1 MIMTRVRTAAVASAA
16 LVGALAMAQP
26 AGADAVADFYKDRTV
41 TITIGFA
48 PGGGADTF
56 ARFLS
61 RHLAAHLPGK
71 PNIIVQHMPGA
82 GGARSVAYVYEV
94 APKDGTAVI
103 TPNAGVVL
111 RVMLGMIKGAYDP
124 AKFIW
129 LGGWGEAVNTITLF
143 KDNAPVKTLEEAKD
157 TEVLLAS
164 IGKAST
170 TYAIPALVKN
180 TLGLKFKIISGYRGG
195 APIRVA
201 IEKGEV
207 HGWAGQWVGWKFS
220 RPDWVRD
227 GRLVHLLQLASKS
240 APDLKHV
247 PLLSSFARNVE
258 QRQMFDAVQ
267 TAIADRAFAAPP
279 GVPADRVA
287 ALRTAYEKTL
297 RDPEFLKEANA
308 RQFEID
314 PVSGDA
320 IQKFVAELMAT
331 PKPLVAKMRKAMDF
345 E

>member
-1 MIMTRVRTAAVASAA
+1 
-16 LVGALAMAQP
+16 
-26 AGADAVADFYKDRTV
+26 
-41 TITIGFA
+41 
-48 PGGGADTF
+48 
-56 ARFLS
+56 
-61 RHLAAHLPGK
+61 
-71 PNIIVQHMPGA
+71 
-82 GGARSVAYVYEV
+82 
-94 APKDGTAVI
+94 
-103 TPNAGVVL
+103 
-111 RVMLGMIKGAYDP
+111 MLGMIKGAYDP

-297 RDPEFLKEANA
+297 RDPNSS
-308 RQFEID
+308 RRRTPGSSRSIRC
-314 PVSGDA
+314 P
-320 IQKFVAELMAT
+320 AT
-331 PKPLVAKMRKAMDF
+331 RSRSSSPN
-345 E
+345 